1 VTEDSQACG
10 SAPDVATAA
19 TPPKRRGASWST
31 GVAEWQSSDERAAK
45 RAGGSFAPRPPI
57 DLGDATAI
65 TDHFAHPSVGLSS
78 SLLTALRAT
87 GAQVHDDARSRAEAG
102 RDWWPISLHWGVR
115 GEVPYRP
122 AAVVRPETTTQ
133 VAAVVGL
140 CDAAGV
146 PVTAA
151 GGRSG
156 VCGGSIPLFGGVA
169 LDCCGLSGPV
179 ELDEDSSLVEVGAGT
194 SGPELEDALRARQY
208 TLGHFPQSFE
218 LSTVGGWIACRG
230 AGQYSTRYGKI
241 EDLVRGL
248 EVVLAD
254 GTILRTGGL
263 QGAGPRS
270 ATGPDLTQLLL
281 GSEGTLGVI
290 TRAQLL
296 VRPLPRASTRA
307 AYLFPS
313 FAAGL
318 DCVRRI
324 LRRGA
329 TPAVLRLYDEAEST
343 RLFDLDS
350 GSLLLVYD
358 EADPELLA
366 ATLAIVDHECL
377 STREDRARDV
387 VAGRQGTAHEADPG
401 LVDRWL
407 ATRDDVSALV
417 HLTRAG
423 VIVDTTEI
431 SAPYRCLGR
440 LYREVTEELRGLPE
454 NLAISAHLS
463 HAYPDGAC
471 LYFSFALQ
479 VREEAHSDTRDR
491 AYVAHLER
499 IVALTERAGGS
510 ISHHHGIGLARGGYL
525 EGALGRG
532 YSLLRVLKATLDP
545 RGTLNPGKLGL
556 SSRYGEIPWPPAP
569 LPSDT
574 TATPGGR
581 TGVGVL
587 PEAGREPESLR

>member
-1 VTEDSQACG
+1 M
-10 SAPDVATAA
+10 
-19 TPPKRRGASWST
+19 
-31 GVAEWQSSDERAAK
+31 AEWHTADERATE
-45 RAGGSFAPRPPI
+45 RGGGSFAPRPPI
-57 DLGDATAI
+57 DLGDETAI
-65 TDHFAHPSVGLSS
+65 RDHFAHPSVGLSS
-78 SLLTALRAT
+78 SLLAALRAT
-87 GAQVHDDARSRAEAG
+87 GARVYDDARSRAEAG

-115 GEVPYRP
+115 GEVPRHP
-122 AAVVRPETTTQ
+122 AAVVRPETLAQ

-169 LDCCGLSGPV
+169 FDCCGLTGPV
-179 ELDEDSSLVEVGAGT
+179 ELGEVGAGT
-194 SGPELEDALRARQY
+194 SGPELEDALRSREY

-263 QGAGPRS
+263 QGAGPRP
-270 ATGPDLTQLLL
+270 ATGPDLTQLLI

-296 VRPLPRASTRA
+296 IRPLPRASRKA

-313 FAAGL
+313 FAGGL
-318 DCVRRI
+318 DCVRRT

-329 TPAVLRLYDEAEST
+329 TPAVLRLYDEAESI
-343 RLFDLDS
+343 RIFDADR

-366 ATLAIVDHECL
+366 ATMAIVDHECL
-377 STREDRARDV
+377 RAREDRARESP
-387 VAGRQGTAHEADPG
+387 APKGGTARRADPD

-407 ATRDDVSALV
+407 TTRADVSALLSFT
-417 HLTRAG
+417 HAG
-423 VIVDTTEI
+423 IIVDTAEI

-440 LYREVTEELRGLPE
+440 LYREVTEELRALPD
-454 NLAISAHLS
+454 NLGISAHLS

-479 VREEAHSDTRDR
+479 VREEPPSGARSR
-491 AYVAHLER
+491 AYAAHLER
-499 IVALTERAGGS
+499 ILALTERAGGS

-525 EGALGRG
+525 ESALGRG
-532 YSLLRVLKATLDP
+532 YGLLSALKATLDP

-556 SSRYGEIPWPPAP
+556 PSGYGEIPWPPAP
-569 LPSDT
+569 LPPDT
-574 TATPGGR
+574 AGTPADPTAG
-581 TGVGVL
+581 GVL
-587 PEAGREPESLR
+587 PQAGSGPESLR